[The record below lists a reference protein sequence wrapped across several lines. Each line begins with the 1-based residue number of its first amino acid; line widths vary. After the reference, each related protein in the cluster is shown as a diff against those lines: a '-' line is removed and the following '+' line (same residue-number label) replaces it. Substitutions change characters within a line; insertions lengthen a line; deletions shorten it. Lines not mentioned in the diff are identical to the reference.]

1 MGYYD
6 NILNL
11 ISVVLALS
19 ILFIII
25 FGCQFK
31 KYRHL
36 ERFTNAGDEEKPAS
50 DEKKDET
57 PSPSPPQPPPQPPS
71 PSPPKTETTELPPFE
86 KKIYE
91 GLKSGTMSDADMQDL
106 IDKDIFKRE
115 NLEMMLD
122 YMEKFKNKS

>member
-36 ERFTNAGDEEKPAS
+36 ERFTNAEDEKKEEKPKN
-50 DEKKDET
+50 D
-57 PSPSPPQPPPQPPS
+57 
-71 PSPPKTETTELPPFE
+71 ELPPFE
-86 KKIYE
+86 KNIYNK
-91 GLKSGTMSDADMQDL
+91 LKDGSLKDEEMQDL

-115 NLEMMLD
+115 NLEKMLN
-122 YMEKFKNKS
+122 YIEKFKNKDSNNP

>member
-31 KYRHL
+31 KYRHI
-36 ERFTNAGDEEKPAS
+36 ERFTNEGDETPPSS
-50 DEKKDET
+50 DEKNEET
-57 PSPSPPQPPPQPPS
+57 TP
-71 PSPPKTETTELPPFE
+71 PPKTDELTPFDKE
-86 KKIYE
+86 IYDK
-91 GLKSGTMSDADMQDL
+91 LKNGSMKDEDMQEL

-115 NLEMMLD
+115 NLERMLN
-122 YMEKFKNKS
+122 YIEKFANKDNKDNNHN